1 MMVRIPAMVCLLLAL
16 GACTATEYRAY
27 EERSP
32 AEAPLAGRQV
42 FYKVEPAFY
51 DRPPDCVVVLAPS
64 GPPEAAGLLE
74 EALARHL
81 AGRMARVVGPLERRR
96 AERSLAVDLG
106 DENGR
111 KVFAAA
117 SGCPAFLQ
125 SRIIDTDSGSALVW
139 SGRRFGAAVEMTR
152 AADEAVLWQ
161 ASHTASR
168 SDGGVPLSPL
178 SLPVSVFNA
187 LRFGQDSDQLPSM
200 VDDVVRRMIVTLP
213 RLT

>member
-1 MMVRIPAMVCLLLAL
+1 MMLRIPALVCLLLAL

-51 DRPPDCVVVLAPS
+51 DRSPDCVVVPA

-81 AGRMARVVGPLERRR
+81 AGRVARVVGPLERRR
-96 AERSLAVDLG
+96 AERGLALDLA
-106 DENGR
+106 DENSR
-111 KVFAAA
+111 RHYASA
-117 SGCPAFLQ
+117 SGCPVFLR
-125 SRIIDTDSGSALVW
+125 SRVSDSAGESALVW
-139 SGRRFGAAVEMTR
+139 SGRRFGAELELVRVPGEVM
-152 AADEAVLWQ
+152 LWQ

-168 SDGGVPLSPL
+168 SDGGVPLSPF

-187 LRFGQDSDQLPSM
+187 LRFGQDTDQFPSM
-200 VDDVVRRMIVTLP
+200 VDDAVRRMVVTLP
-213 RLT
+213 DLR